1 MNFLQTVLAFVVC
14 LGSLIIFHELGHYLV
29 ARWCGVKVLRFSVGM
44 GKVIWSRRF
53 GPDQTE
59 WAVSALPLGGYVKML
74 DARETDIA
82 TMPAADLPREFTRQN
97 VWKRIAIVAAG
108 PIANFL
114 IAIVLFA
121 GLYMYGV
128 EEPASKI
135 SVRATEVAALA
146 GGAPASPAAAE
157 SAATAAA
164 APLVATPA
172 WQAGLRSGDV
182 VTAVNEQPVTVWSE
196 LRWNLMQSAID
207 KKEARLTVER
217 AGRGHLHFVL
227 PAATLAT
234 LDLEGDVLG
243 KLGIGV
249 ARPSPVVQQVIAG
262 GPAERAGL
270 REGDLLVSVDGA
282 PVADGIAFID
292 IIRASAGKT
301 VQVAVRRAG
310 QPVTLAMTPQAEQ
323 AKSGKGTVTVGKISA
338 AIALQPDMITVPSS
352 PLTAVGKAVT
362 RVWDTCTMTLKMIGK
377 MIVGEVSLKNVTG
390 PITIAD
396 YAGQTARMGA
406 VSYLSFIAFISISL
420 GVMNLL
426 PIPVLDGGH
435 LLYYSLEVLT
445 GRPVPERFNEIAQR
459 VGIGLLMT
467 LMLLAVFNDVARLL

>member
-1 MNFLQTVLAFVVC
+1 MNFLQTALAFIVC

-44 GKVIWSRRF
+44 GKVVWSRRF

-74 DARETDIA
+74 DSRE
-82 TMPAADLPREFTRQN
+82 ADLGDLPPEDLKREFTRQN

-108 PIANFL
+108 PAANFL

-121 GLYMYGV
+121 GLYMHGV
-128 EEPASKI
+128 EEPTSKI
-135 SVRATEVAALA
+135 SVRANEAAV
-146 GGAPASPAAAE
+146 
-157 SAATAAA
+157 ATAA
-164 APLVATPA
+164 
-172 WQAGLRSGDV
+172 WSAGLRSGDV
-182 VTAVNEQPVTVWSE
+182 VTAVNEQPVAVWSE
-196 LRWNLMQSAID
+196 LRWNLIQSAID
-207 KKEARLTVER
+207 KTEARIAVER
-217 AGRGHLHFVL
+217 TGQGRFTFVL
-227 PAATLAT
+227 PAAVLAT
-234 LDLEGDVLG
+234 LDLEGDVPG
-243 KLGIGV
+243 KLGVGV
-249 ARPSPVVQQVIAG
+249 ARPAPVVQEVVAG
-262 GPAERAGL
+262 GPAARAGL
-270 REGDLLVSVDGA
+270 LKGDLLLSVDGT

-292 IIRASAGKT
+292 IIRAAAGKT

-310 QPVTLAMTPQAEQ
+310 QQLVLPMVPLAEQ
-323 AKSGKGTVTVGKISA
+323 AKTGKGTVTVGKISA
-338 AIALQPDMITVPSS
+338 YVAQLPDMISVPSS
-352 PLTAVGKAVT
+352 PIAAVGKALA
-362 RVWDTCTMTLKMIGK
+362 RVWDTCTMTVKMIGK
-377 MIVGEVSLKNVTG
+377 MITGEVSLKNVTG

-406 VSYLSFIAFISISL
+406 ASYLSFIAFISISL

-445 GRPVPERFNEIAQR
+445 GRSVPERFGEIAQR
-459 VGIGLLMT
+459 LGMGLLLT